1 MRGYVAHP
9 IRQGNA
15 IVLQSQDCLS
25 MRNDKN
31 QPMAGLYWIALIKK
45 YFLQFF
51 TRKDISKDIFI
62 ITPLKCA

>member
-1 MRGYVAHP
+1 MRQHSSQRQRWVVKVRGYVAHP

-31 QPMAGLYWIALIKK
+31 QPTFWLDYTGLL
-45 YFLQFF
+45 
-51 TRKDISKDIFI
+51 
-62 ITPLKCA
+62 

>member
-1 MRGYVAHP
+1 MTVKIMRQHSSQRQRWVVKVRGYVAHP

-31 QPMAGLYWIALIKK
+31 QPTFWLDYTGLL
-45 YFLQFF
+45 
-51 TRKDISKDIFI
+51 
-62 ITPLKCA
+62 